1 MDIDRLKKLSGLNEK
16 RPGDR
21 GFTPGVQ
28 EPEDRL
34 KKDRGFIPGKPEPG
48 QEPGDRG
55 FIPGAPQV
63 PPMPTPDKPN
73 PKPSPGGPRPD
84 RPNPKPSP
92 GGPRPDP
99 RPYPKPSPGGP
110 PVPKPDPRPGID
122 FPGPSRRDE
131 IDSELIYMPNPD
143 WDGWD
148 KYDQMPDFPK
158 KDDDTVIKSPSL
170 RDYLK
175 MIRRS

>member
-1 MDIDRLKKLSGLNEK
+1 MDINRLKKLSGLNEK

-28 EPEDRL
+28 EPADRL
-34 KKDRGFIPGKPEPG
+34 KKDRGWTPGVQEPADRLKKDRGWTPGAPEPG

-84 RPNPKPSP
+84 RPKPQPKIPTAP
-92 GGPRPDP
+92 GRRGLPDFDGT
-99 RPYPKPSPGGP
+99 KLIHMP
-110 PVPKPDPRPGID
+110 P
-122 FPGPSRRDE
+122 
-131 IDSELIYMPNPD
+131 PD

-148 KYDQMPDFPK
+148 EFRDPK
-158 KDDDTVIKSPSL
+158 KIPGPALPKKVDDPVIKSPSL

-175 MIRRS
+175 NIRRS

>member
-1 MDIDRLKKLSGLNEK
+1 MDIDRLRKLSGLNEK

-34 KKDRGFIPGKPEPG
+34 KNDRGFIPGEPEPG
-48 QEPGDRG
+48 YEPGNRG

-84 RPNPKPSP
+84 RPKPQPKI
-92 GGPRPDP
+92 
-99 RPYPKPSPGGP
+99 PSPGGP

-122 FPGPSRRDE
+122 FPGPSKE
-131 IDSELIYMPNPD
+131 PSKPVIMGIAPPEGFDSWNDYYADPRPDSIKRGPMP
-143 WDGWD
+143 GGA
-148 KYDQMPDFPK
+148 K
-158 KDDDTVIKSPSL
+158 TPSL

-175 MIRRS
+175 NIRRS

>member
-16 RPGDR
+16 RPGDK

-34 KKDRGFIPGKPEPG
+34 KKDRGFIPGEPEPG
-48 QEPGDRG
+48 QKPGDRG

-63 PPMPTPDKPN
+63 PPMPTPEPD
-73 PKPSPGGPRPD
+73 KPSPAPFP
-84 RPNPKPSP
+84 
-92 GGPRPDP
+92 
-99 RPYPKPSPGGP
+99 PSPGGP

-122 FPGPSRRDE
+122 FPKAPKRRE
-131 IDSELIYMPNPD
+131 IDDVLYGGYSMDPEARRRQGGGERELPM
-143 WDGWD
+143 G
-148 KYDQMPDFPK
+148 K
-158 KDDDTVIKSPSL
+158 TPSL

-175 MIRRS
+175 MVRR

>member
-1 MDIDRLKKLSGLNEK
+1 MDIDRLRKLSGLNEK

-34 KKDRGFIPGKPEPG
+34 KNDRGFIPGEPEPG
-48 QEPGDRG
+48 YEPGNRG

>member
-1 MDIDRLKKLSGLNEK
+1 MDIDRLRKLSGLNEK

-34 KKDRGFIPGKPEPG
+34 KNDRGFIPGEPEPG
-48 QEPGDRG
+48 YEPGNRG

-122 FPGPSRRDE
+122 FPRPSRRDE

-148 KYDQMPDFPK
+148 KYDQKPDFPK

>member
-1 MDIDRLKKLSGLNEK
+1 MDIDRLRKLSGLNEK

-34 KKDRGFIPGKPEPG
+34 KKDRGFIPGEPEPG
-48 QEPGDRG
+48 YEPGDRG

-63 PPMPTPDKPN
+63 PPMPTPEPDKPT
-73 PKPSPGGPRPD
+73 PAPFPYEPYPVPGGPPPEDPD
-84 RPNPKPSP
+84 RPMPGPKPD
-92 GGPRPDP
+92 RP
-99 RPYPKPSPGGP
+99 KIPSPGGP

-122 FPGPSRRDE
+122 FPMPTKRPE
-131 IDSELIYMPNPD
+131 IDAILYGGYSMDPEARRRQGGGERELPM
-143 WDGWD
+143 G
-148 KYDQMPDFPK
+148 K
-158 KDDDTVIKSPSL
+158 KPSL

-175 MIRRS
+175 LVRR

>member
-1 MDIDRLKKLSGLNEK
+1 MDIDRLRKLSGLNEK

-34 KKDRGFIPGKPEPG
+34 KNDRGFIPGEPEPG
-48 QEPGDRG
+48 YEPGNRG

-122 FPGPSRRDE
+122 FPGPGRRDE

-158 KDDDTVIKSPSL
+158 KDDDTGIKSPSL